1 MKLKTQNKLIRYT
14 SIGLL
19 LSLLAV
25 SGVEAKTLVY
35 QKTLNK
41 EIGISTQSCSNY
53 IKSGQPSSGQVV
65 LANPTNKP
73 IVSNLTMRIIGH
85 STVDKQN
92 IISSLPTQVSIK
104 IPAFQEVV
112 YKFKNGA
119 SAIVSKDISAYILMK
134 TDNGEKKGTV
144 FKILAPYTK

>member
-1 MKLKTQNKLIRYT
+1 MQKQLKRYT
-14 SIGLL
+14 RILVIGVMS
-19 LSLLAV
+19 SLLTVNELNA
-25 SGVEAKTLVY
+25 TPLVY

-53 IKSGQPSSGQVV
+53 IKSGQPSTGQVV

-73 IVSNLTMRIIGH
+73 VVSNLTMRVVGY
-85 STVDKQN
+85 SSVDKQN
-92 IISSLPTQVSIK
+92 IITSLPTKVSIT

-112 YKFKNGA
+112 YEFTNGA
-119 SAIVSKDISAYILMK
+119 SALVKQDISAYILMK

>member
-1 MKLKTQNKLIRYT
+1 MQKQLKRYT
-14 SIGLL
+14 RILVIGVMF
-19 LSLLAV
+19 SLLTVNELNA
-25 SGVEAKTLVY
+25 TPLVY

-41 EIGISTQSCSNY
+41 EIGIITQSCSNY
-53 IKSGQPSSGQVV
+53 IKSGQPSTGQVV

-73 IVSNLTMRIIGH
+73 VVSNLTMHVVGY
-85 STVDKQN
+85 SSVDKQN
-92 IISSLPTQVSIK
+92 IITSLPTKVSIT

-112 YKFKNGA
+112 YEFTNGA
-119 SAIVSKDISAYILMK
+119 SAIVKTDISAYILMK

>member
-1 MKLKTQNKLIRYT
+1 MQKQLKRYT
-14 SIGLL
+14 RILVIGVMF
-19 LSLLAV
+19 SLLTVNELNA
-25 SGVEAKTLVY
+25 TPLVY

-53 IKSGQPSSGQVV
+53 IKSGQPSTGQVV

-73 IVSNLTMRIIGH
+73 VVSNLTMRVVGY
-85 STVDKQN
+85 SSVDKQN
-92 IISSLPTQVSIK
+92 IITSLPTKVSIT

-112 YKFKNGA
+112 YEFTNGA
-119 SAIVSKDISAYILMK
+119 SAIVKTDISAYILMK